1 MKTIG
6 KVDSEVFVIKAQ
18 DDNKD
23 IEGNKFTISI
33 PDNICLSQTAN
44 LPAKLKLCVGARVML
59 TDNISVSDRLIN
71 GSIGTV
77 KYLDTRSNPLC
88 SEIYMKFDDPKA
100 GNSLKDR
107 SRCGE
112 LKECVP
118 ITAGAKK
125 FPLKKWKI
133 TVIAERK

>member
-6 KVDSEVFVIKAQ
+6 KVDSEVVVTKAQ

-23 IEGNKFTISI
+23 TEANKCTISI

-44 LPAKLKLCVGARVML
+44 VPEKFKLCVGAMVML

-77 KYLDTRSNPLC
+77 RYLDTRSNPLC

-125 FPLKKWKI
+125 FPLKK
-133 TVIAERK
+133 